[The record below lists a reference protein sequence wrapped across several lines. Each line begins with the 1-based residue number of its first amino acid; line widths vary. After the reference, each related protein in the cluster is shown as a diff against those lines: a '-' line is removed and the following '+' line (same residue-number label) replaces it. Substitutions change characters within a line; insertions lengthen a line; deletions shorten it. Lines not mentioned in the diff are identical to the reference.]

1 MHGMCRPSGDPRAEI
16 ANAATIVNRA
26 LTGST
31 PPAVVEREPHER
43 LTDADREQATELLS
57 AAFRDGIIR
66 VEELDE
72 RLTAAL
78 NAQTAGE
85 LRQVTSDLPAQWLAE
100 REAAAA
106 AERRAAKHRR
116 RWSAEV
122 RTYAR
127 VMALLVTIWLVTS
140 LLTAEV
146 RYPWPIW
153 PALGWGIP
161 LFLSRPRGPAA
172 RAVRRL
178 RAARGL

>member
-16 ANAATIVNRA
+16 ANAATIVDRA

-43 LTDADREQATELLS
+43 LTDADREQATEMLS

-72 RLTAAL
+72 RLSAAL

-85 LRQVTSDLPAQWLAE
+85 LQQITGDLPAQWLAE
-100 REAAAA
+100 RQAAAA

-127 VMALLVTIWLVTS
+127 VMALLVAIWLVTS
-140 LLTAEV
+140 LLTAEL
-146 RYPWPIW
+146 RHPWPIW
-153 PALGWGIP
+153 PAMGWGIP
-161 LFLSRPRGPAA
+161 LYLSRPRGPAA
-172 RAVRRL
+172 RTVRRL